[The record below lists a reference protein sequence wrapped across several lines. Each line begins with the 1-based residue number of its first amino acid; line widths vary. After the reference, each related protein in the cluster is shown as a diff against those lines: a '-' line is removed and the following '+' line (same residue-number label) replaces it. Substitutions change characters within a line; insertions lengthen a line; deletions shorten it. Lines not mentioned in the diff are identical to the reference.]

1 MSWPMFGGVSSVW
14 EEIQEEGL
22 TLGGWRLGDGGRGR
36 EGSSAK
42 SKLRLREAK
51 QITQIKQLVPD
62 FFVTQCRNGQRS
74 IINQKDI
81 CIGSSLYL
89 LSTLA
94 TDKPWLGYEPAD
106 IGAELMGPHN
116 PDPGVTCKAGATGHH
131 VSYPNLHIPK
141 PRPPHM
147 QLTTSGQPTDQL
159 THQQPSSHT
168 QRLCCLIT
176 QRSSRCLT
184 LKDLPYFSPP
194 LTPHPPTVWTQVFWL
209 VIKLFHLALSLQL
222 HKLFSF
228 YFHHLNNTFN
238 PLLPPRPRGRWQKG
252 SSSLWP

>member
-1 MSWPMFGGVSSVW
+1 MSWPVFRGVSSVC
-14 EEIQEEGL
+14 EEIQEEGI
-22 TLGGWRLGDGGRGR
+22 TLGGWRLGDGR
-36 EGSSAK
+36 ERSSAN

-51 QITQIKQLVPD
+51 QIDQIKQLVPD
-62 FFVTQCRNGQRS
+62 SFVTQCRNGQRS
-74 IINQKDI
+74 IIKQKDI

-94 TDKPWLGYEPAD
+94 TDKPWLGHEPAD
-106 IGAELMGPHN
+106 IDAELMGPHS
-116 PDPGVTCKAGATGHH
+116 PDPGVTCKAGATGYY

-159 THQQPSSHT
+159 IHQQPSNDT

-176 QRSSRCLT
+176 QRSSWCLT
-184 LKDLPYFSPP
+184 LKDLPYFSP
-194 LTPHPPTVWTQVFWL
+194 LFTPHPPTGWTQVFWL
-209 VIKLFHLALSLQL
+209 VVKLFHLALNLQL
-222 HKLFSF
+222 HKLFSL

-238 PLLPPRPRGRWQKG
+238 PLLSPRPRGRW
-252 SSSLWP
+252 